1 MTRSARVAILQIK
14 LPIGYTFIKNPKLML
29 TTNHRWLAAWI
40 VAVGL
45 FAAGGVTEAQ
55 AQRTPGSLGLGG
67 QIGSPSGIT
76 LKVYNPNTISYDVL
90 AAWDLGDFFF
100 LNVHGLYERP
110 LDLEGTSGVEY
121 FFGPGGYIGFE
132 DRRVGPPGRDDDTDT
147 ETVLGI
153 SGRLGINVPFEDRF
167 EFFVQITPRI
177 NLIPDTEGDFGG
189 GVGLRYYFDS

>member
-1 MTRSARVAILQIK
+1 MTRRAAYLIVGSLLAGAVAFSAHS
-14 LPIGYTFIKNPKLML
+14 T
-29 TTNHRWLAAWI
+29 H
-40 VAVGL
+40 
-45 FAAGGVTEAQ
+45 
-55 AQRTPGSLGLGG
+55 AQRAPGALGLGG

-76 LKVYNPNTISYDVL
+76 VKIYNPNTISYDFL

-110 LDLEGTSGVEY
+110 FEEVENVDGVEY
-121 FFGPGGYIGFE
+121 FFGPGAYIGFQ
-132 DRRVGPPGRDDDTDT
+132 DDGGPPGRDDG

-177 NLIPDTEGDFGG
+177 NLVPDTEGDFGG
-189 GVGLRYYFDS
+189 GVGLRYYFGS